1 MKKLLVLATALTMS
15 LSLAACGG
23 KKASE
28 TTAAP
33 APTTT
38 VAAAPATTAADPT
51 KAAEAPTKTAEE
63 APQADAEELEYTL
76 DYDAIAEWVDSG
88 FIGTD
93 ASGSPV
99 VMAIDAANETA
110 IIIFGDNSDM
120 TAASFFGAIT
130 YDDTTGTI
138 VDEAN
143 GSSLTFGVVE
153 ISDDTIELD
162 MGDIGKATIKAATKE
177 EVLETIKAAI
187 ENYKHIA

>member
-23 KKASE
+23 KKVVE

-33 APTTT
+33 APTTAAA
-38 VAAAPATTAADPT
+38 AAAPTTTAAAPT
-51 KAAEAPTKTAEE
+51 KAADQTTAAAPEA
-63 APQADAEELEYTL
+63 DSEELEYTL
-76 DYDAIAEWVDSG
+76 DYDAIAEWVDAG

-130 YDDTTGTI
+130 YDETTGTI

-143 GSSLTFGVVE
+143 GSSLTFGVVQ

>member
-23 KKASE
+23 KKAVE

-33 APTTT
+33 APTTAAA
-38 VAAAPATTAADPT
+38 AAAPTTTAAAPT
-51 KAAEAPTKTAEE
+51 KAADQTTAAAPEA
-63 APQADAEELEYTL
+63 DSEELEYTL
-76 DYDAIAEWVDSG
+76 DYDAIAEWVDAG

-130 YDDTTGTI
+130 YDETTGTI

-143 GSSLTFGVVE
+143 GSSLTFGVVQ